1 MIVKLVAA
9 ALLAVTLMGC
19 VSDDGRAMP
28 KQEMWWE
35 VQK

>member
-1 MIVKLVAA
+1 MFAKIVAA
-9 ALLAVTLMGC
+9 ALLATVLVGC
-19 VSDDGRAMP
+19 ISDDGRAMP